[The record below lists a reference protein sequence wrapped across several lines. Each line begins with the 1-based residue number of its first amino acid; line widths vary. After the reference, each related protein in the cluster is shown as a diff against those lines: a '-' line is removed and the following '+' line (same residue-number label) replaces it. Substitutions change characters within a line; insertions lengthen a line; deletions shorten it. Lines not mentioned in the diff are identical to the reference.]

1 MAVQEKKVAAEG
13 KTKIIWELSDD
24 QTAVRIENKKDI
36 TAFDNPEFTKQLPT
50 KPVYATTTTCRVFE
64 LLQSAGIPVAYREQ
78 LTPTEFLAD
87 KCTMIALEV
96 VARRYALGSFLKR
109 HPEMEED
116 PPLRFS
122 NLVTEFFLKTT
133 NGGCVDRWG
142 QRKELGLKAEKG
154 EEDPLILDPHAE
166 VWHLVHPKKPSWED
180 GVELG
185 TIEARSIVDN
195 ERTNANRIVLVG
207 EMEFITKQVFLVL
220 EKAWA
225 MMNCRFIDLKIEFG
239 INTEGVLVVSDVVDN
254 DSWRLRDR
262 DWQELSKQA
271 FRDGEALDKVEK
283 KYGTVAAMLEQ
294 FSLPEQALVLWRGSE
309 KDTFPVADPVGGIA
323 TECVTLSGHKA
334 TRACLRKLVELERTY
349 PSGVILVKVGM
360 SNGLGPILAA
370 HTSWPVI
377 AIPANLQDFPVDI
390 WSSLRTPS
398 GTPLLVCPENNA
410 VRAALNILAQHNPTL
425 YMQQQLAVEN
435 LDF

>member
-1 MAVQEKKVAAEG
+1 MVIQEKIVAEG

-64 LLQSAGIPVAYREQ
+64 LLQSAGIPVAYRRQ
-78 LTPTEFLAD
+78 LSPKVFLAD

-96 VARRYALGSFLKR
+96 VARRYAVGSFLKR
-109 HPEMEED
+109 HPEMDEC

-122 NLVTEFFLKTT
+122 NLVVEFFLKTT

-142 QRKELGLKAEKG
+142 QREELGLKAEKG

-166 VWHLVHPKKPSWED
+166 TWQLVHPKKPGWEED
-180 GVELG
+180 VELE
-185 TIEARSIVDN
+185 TIVARSVVDN
-195 ERTNANRIVLVG
+195 ERTSANRIALIG

-225 MMNCRFIDLKIEFG
+225 MMGCRFIDLKIEFG
-239 INTEGVLVVSDVVDN
+239 INTEDVLVVADVVDN
-254 DSWRLRDR
+254 DSWRLKDN
-262 DWQELSKQA
+262 DWRELSKQA
-271 FRDGEALDKVEK
+271 FRDGEALDEVEK

-294 FSLPEQALVLWRGSE
+294 FSVPEQTLILWRGSE
-309 KDTFPVADPVGGIA
+309 KDTFPVVDSVVRIA
-323 TECVTLSGHKA
+323 TEFITFSGHKA
-334 TRACLRKLVELERTY
+334 TRACLRKLVELERAY

-377 AIPANLQDFPVDI
+377 AIPANLQDFPADI

-398 GTPLLVCPENNA
+398 GTPLLVCLESNA
-410 VRAALNILAQHNPTL
+410 VRAALNILAQHNPAL
-425 YMQQQLAVEN
+425 YMQQQLAIEN